1 MSHTAKNSRH
11 EKDVYSKITQQGQQ
25 GFDNSANTS
34 VGSPRGSTGPG
45 RSLLSRIALFVT
57 VLPRDAVTI
66 VRTIWRHVCVC
77 VCVCAGAGSSVTLE
91 VCNTETFNPTC
102 PRNEVIIV
110 ERALYGRLQL
120 GQRTRRRRI
129 DRHLYT
135 LLAYQT
141 ATPPI
146 ILKVAVARWRTARVI
161 ISLTC
166 LTNHSEADRRR

>member
-1 MSHTAKNSRH
+1 M
-11 EKDVYSKITQQGQQ
+11 
-25 GFDNSANTS
+25 
-34 VGSPRGSTGPG
+34 
-45 RSLLSRIALFVT
+45 
-57 VLPRDAVTI
+57 
-66 VRTIWRHVCVC
+66 CVC
-77 VCVCAGAGSSVTLE
+77 VCVRACVRACVRVCVCAGTGSSVTLE

-120 GQRTRRRRI
+120 GQRTRRHGV

-135 LLAYQT
+135 LLAVQT
-141 ATPPI
+141 AAPPI

-166 LTNHSEADRRR
+166 QPITAKQIVGDSQ

>member
-1 MSHTAKNSRH
+1 MSHTATNRRH
-11 EKDVYSKITQQGQQ
+11 EKGVYSKKTQQGQQ

-34 VGSPRGSTGPG
+34 VGSLGGSTGPG
-45 RSLLSRIALFVT
+45 RSLLSRIALFFT

-66 VRTIWRHVCVC
+66 VRTVWRSRVCVRVC

-102 PRNEVIIV
+102 PGNEVIIV

-120 GQRTRRRRI
+120 GQRTRRHGV

-135 LLAYQT
+135 LLAVQT

-146 ILKVAVARWRTARVI
+146 ILKVAVAR
-161 ISLTC
+161 
-166 LTNHSEADRRR
+166 